1 MSCRL
6 RLSRRQT
13 GKIVLQV
20 VRYSD
25 KSFPQRRPLNGKW
38 VEHEGNHARGFKP
51 LDGVAAC
58 VRWLDLPPEFNGKQ
72 IKDIGDLRAACQRR
86 RIFDAL
92 LKGVNGEVEPPP
104 PEEPPS
110 DEDDPRD
117 YKERG
122 KKSDKANGKRME
134 PLSFRRLKEFF
145 AMEFDDAD
153 FVLRNGYLTK
163 GEMLAIFGAGG
174 IGKTRIV
181 NHLIRDL
188 KTGKPFLG
196 RWQTNGRDL
205 R

>member
-1 MSCRL
+1 M
-6 RLSRRQT
+6 
-13 GKIVLQV
+13 
-20 VRYSD
+20 
-25 KSFPQRRPLNGKW
+25 
-38 VEHEGNHARGFKP
+38 
-51 LDGVAAC
+51 
-58 VRWLDLPPEFNGKQ
+58 
-72 IKDIGDLRAACQRR
+72 RAACASE
-86 RIFDAL
+86 DAFFEAL
-92 LKGVNGEVEPPP
+92 AELQQKAKTTAPPP

-174 IGKTRIV
+174 IGKRA
-181 NHLIRDL
+181 
-188 KTGKPFLG
+188 
-196 RWQTNGRDL
+196 
-205 R
+205 